1 MHDYDLLVVGAG
13 SGGVRLART
22 AASFGAKV
30 AIVENRYLGGSC
42 VNVGCVPKK
51 LFVYA
56 SQAGEHLEAAEGQG
70 WNFDKQSIQFDWNTL
85 LNNKNAEIQRLNDVY
100 GSLLGSSDVD
110 LINGTAEIQSA
121 HEVKVGD
128 KTYTASKIGI
138 STGAWPFIP
147 EVEGKEHIQTSNEM
161 FFLPELPE
169 RMVIWGGGYI
179 GLEFA
184 GIMNGLGVD
193 TTVIFREDLVMKG
206 FDTDVR
212 EFLTGEMI
220 KKGMNLRPE
229 SNIKKVVKK
238 GDCFDVELDDGSV
251 LETDLVMAATGR
263 RPMTDGLG
271 IEKAG
276 VDLNEWGC
284 IKVGPDFQT
293 SVPSIY
299 AIGDVIGTPQ
309 LTPVALTQADTL
321 ARNLFAGGNDIVDYS
336 MIPTAVFSQ
345 PNVGSIG
352 FTEEEALERHSSI
365 EVYRSEFR
373 PMKHSLSGQPD
384 RCLVKLIV
392 ASRTG
397 LVLGLH
403 MVGEDAGEVVQGF
416 AVAMRMGAKKEDFDK
431 TIGIHPT
438 MAEEFVTMRSPVRK
452 TG

>member
-1 MHDYDLLVVGAG
+1 MHDFDLLVVGAG

-22 AASFGAKV
+22 AASLGAKV

-56 SQAGEHLEAAEGQG
+56 SQAGEHIKEAEGQG
-70 WNFDKQSIQFDWNTL
+70 WKLDKDSVHFDWQTL
-85 LNNKNAEIQRLNDVY
+85 LASKNSEIERLNGVY
-100 GSLLGSSDVD
+100 EDLLKGSSVE
-110 LINGTAEIQSA
+110 LINGTAEIQTA
-121 HEVKVGD
+121 HEVRVGNSF
-128 KTYTASKIGI
+128 YTASNIAI

-147 EVEGKEHIQTSNEM
+147 DIEGKEHIQTSNEM
-161 FFLPELPE
+161 FFLPELPK

-193 TTVIFREDLVMKG
+193 TTVVFREDLVMKG

-212 EFLTGEMI
+212 EFLTAEMI
-220 KKGMNLRPE
+220 KKGMTLRPE
-229 SNIKKVVKK
+229 SNIKKVFKRN
-238 GDCFDVELDDGSV
+238 DVYLVEMEDGSV
-251 LETDLVMAATGR
+251 IETDLVMAATGR
-263 RPMTDGLG
+263 RPMTDRLGLNNAG
-271 IEKAG
+271 IE
-276 VDLNEWGC
+276 LNEWGC
-284 IKVGPDFQT
+284 IKAGPDFQT

-309 LTPVALTQADTL
+309 LTPVALAQATAL
-321 ARNLFAGGNDIVDYS
+321 AKNLFDQGSETVNYD

-352 FTEEEALERHSSI
+352 LTEEEALDRGHSI
-365 EVYRSEFR
+365 EVYKSEFK

-384 RCLVKLIV
+384 RCLMKLIV
-392 ASRTG
+392 EAETD
-397 LVLGLH
+397 LILGAH
-403 MVGEDAGEVVQGF
+403 MVGEDAGEVIQGF
-416 AVAMRMGAKKEDFDK
+416 AVAMRMGAKKSDFDS

-438 MAEEFVTMRSPVRK
+438 AAEEFVTMREPVRK
-452 TG
+452 SG